1 LSLVE
6 IRNLKG
12 INDPTLTWDKVI
24 FLFTTAVEQHDFLTE
39 NNSYVR
45 AYRIINNDL
54 VAALSYRQDNIGNP
68 QIPMDPG
75 DIEIQE
81 GWVSFIQVTPNA
93 VSGDGILEVDLV
105 PREIAQKK
113 LKPGELPR

>member
-12 INDPTLTWDKVI
+12 INDPSLVWDKII
-24 FLFTTAVEQHDFLTE
+24 FPFTTAVEQHDFLTE

-45 AYRIINNDL
+45 AYRIFNNDV
-54 VAALSYRQDNIGNP
+54 VAALNYRQDNTGNP

-75 DIEIQE
+75 DIETQE
-81 GWVSFIQVTPNA
+81 GWVSFIQITPNG

-105 PREIAQKK
+105 PRELAQKK
-113 LKPGELPR
+113 LKSGELPR

>member
-12 INDPTLTWDKVI
+12 INDTSLTWDKII
-24 FLFTTAVEQHDFLTE
+24 FAFTTAVERHDFLTE
-39 NNSYVR
+39 FNSYVR
-45 AYRIINNDL
+45 SYRILNNDL
-54 VAALSYRQDNIGNP
+54 VAGLVYVQDRIGNTP
-68 QIPMDPG
+68 IPMDPG
-75 DIEIQE
+75 DIEVQE

-113 LKPGELPR
+113 LKRGELPR

>member
-1 LSLVE
+1 MSLVE

-12 INDPTLTWDKVI
+12 INDPSLTWDKII
-24 FLFTTAVEQHDFLTE
+24 FPFTTAVEQHDFLTE
-39 NNSYVR
+39 FNSYVR
-45 AYRIINNDL
+45 SYRILNNDL
-54 VAALSYRQDNIGNP
+54 IAGLVYRQDRIGSP
-68 QIPMDPG
+68 TIPMDPG
-75 DIEIQE
+75 DIEVQE